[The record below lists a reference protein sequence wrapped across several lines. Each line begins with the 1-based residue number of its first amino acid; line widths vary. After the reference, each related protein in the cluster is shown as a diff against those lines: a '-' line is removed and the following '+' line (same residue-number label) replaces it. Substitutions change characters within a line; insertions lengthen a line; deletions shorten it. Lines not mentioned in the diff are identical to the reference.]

1 MLRSKYT
8 QSLRLLFQN
17 HCLLCTLPLGSTG
30 QRRLLMPNSNRKSAL
45 AKSHFILCA
54 ECRTDWL
61 GGHKQVRWRCQR
73 CKVAVLGDG
82 ESLHL
87 DCMSCRDRPLAL
99 AQLAVAFDYAAPVD
113 SLVWRLK
120 SFGQFR
126 LAPVLAE
133 LMLEVLRADSW
144 VLPADTWVVAIP
156 SRRQALCKRGFNP
169 AAELGRYVAQGLG
182 LRWAPSAIALAQP
195 AHAQAQKHRT
205 QNQRWQYAQ
214 RAFQWCSTATP
225 KTLLVIDDVLT
236 TGSTLHGAALCAQA
250 HGVHQVY
257 GLALARTPWLNE

>member
-1 MLRSKYT
+1 MLCSMYT
-8 QSLRLLFQN
+8 RSLRLLFQN
-17 HCLLCTLPLGSTG
+17 HCLLCTLPLDSAG
-30 QRRLLMPNSNRKSAL
+30 RWWPLLKSA
-45 AKSHFILCA
+45 KPQSPSITSSSILCA
-54 ECRTDWL
+54 ACRADWL

-73 CKVAVLGDG
+73 CKVAVLGEG
-82 ESLHL
+82 ALLHL
-87 DCMSCRDRPLAL
+87 DCVSCRDRPLAL

-120 SFGQFR
+120 TFRQFR
-126 LAPVLAE
+126 LAPFLAE
-133 LMLEVLRADSW
+133 LMLEVLRTEPWA
-144 VLPADTWVVAIP
+144 VPADAWVVAIP
-156 SRRQALCKRGFNP
+156 SRRQALCTRGFNP
-169 AAELGRYVAQGLG
+169 AAELARYVALGLG

-195 AHAQAQKHRT
+195 EQAQAQKHRT
-205 QNQRWQYAQ
+205 QNQRWHYAQ
-214 RAFQWCSTATP
+214 RAFQWCSTTTP